1 VLHVAVIYT
10 PGGSRREDASLQC
23 FVGADQE
30 DVIRRALNSSRIWA
44 RGREYEYAVLV
55 GKLEQEA
62 TIPVRFKLGRINRK
76 LLKENG
82 DARASA

>member
-10 PGGSRREDASLQC
+10 PGGSRRDDMSLQC
-23 FVGADQE
+23 FVGPDQE
-30 DVIRRALNSSRIWA
+30 TTIRRAITASRIWG
-44 RGREYEYAVLV
+44 RGRNYEYAVLV

-62 TIPVRFKLGRINRK
+62 TVPVRFKLGQINRK

-82 DARASA
+82 EVG